1 MSNTKATTTNVH
13 LVNLAKEISRKI
25 TLRPCYLGFLQKH
38 AFPKL
43 QFINTPTA
51 SIKSQYEKWSNLG
64 GSCIFQWNC
73 PLHNALPYTRPPW
86 PLPSQVSTRKV
97 EAFCQSGLLPLLQF
111 ETSMTPCTSHI
122 FLLFIFFEAKNMT
135 LFGKPADREDG
146 RLISQNRHLP
156 LSLLFCASYW
166 EALSLALVLLPW
178 INVLTFHSTPGL
190 NLYYFTICIWTQM
203 KCL

>member
-1 MSNTKATTTNVH
+1 MP

-25 TLRPCYLGFLQKH
+25 TLQFSRSVVSDSSQPHESRHARPPCPYLGFLQKH
-38 AFPKL
+38 AFPEL

-73 PLHNALPYTRPPW
+73 PLHNALAQGPYTRPPW
-86 PLPSQVSTRKV
+86 PLPSQVSSRKA
-97 EAFCQSGLLPLLQF
+97 EAVCQSSLLPLLQL
-111 ETSMTPCTSHI
+111 ETSMMPCTSRI
-122 FLLFIFFEAKNMT
+122 FLLFIFFEARNMT

-178 INVLTFHSTPGL
+178 INVPTFPSTPGL
-190 NLYYFTICIWTQM
+190 NL
-203 KCL
+203 